1 MSCRSNSTASQQSDR
16 SKSNGSNHSKPAD
29 CNSKSPMLINNS
41 SVSGV
46 RTGSA
51 STAVDSQY
59 LWTRGSSP
67 RPAEQRRSWNFSSS
81 PPSSVIEAV
90 DSRTYLEPQENNKQ
104 FYTFKPERS
113 PHHVNSHHQQQSRRY
128 GDNHQQKKIRLSD
141 GYHSDA

>member
-1 MSCRSNSTASQQSDR
+1 MSDRSNSTASQHSER
-16 SKSNGSNHSKPAD
+16 SKSNGTNGSNKPIAEP
-29 CNSKSPMLINNS
+29 SSRSPLLMAS
-41 SVSGV
+41 SLSAA

-67 RPAEQRRSWNFSSS
+67 RPGERRSWNISSS
-81 PPSSVIEAV
+81 PPNSLIESAV
-90 DSRTYLEPQENNKQ
+90 DSRNYFEPSQDNNKQ

-113 PHHVNSHHQQQSRRY
+113 PHHSNGSHQQSRRF
-128 GDNHQQKKIRLSD
+128 GDHPKKLRLSD